1 MKRVSKLLSVILV
14 FALCFGLS
22 SPALAMSIEPA
33 PTAVSSTDTVL
44 EETGGSILVL
54 RSEDL
59 SNGDARIS
67 MLKNDIVVS
76 STYVDRSASQV
87 AWQEYE
93 DGQVVEQEVRSVPQ
107 VVQVPSISPQA
118 TSWNIVGD
126 VRYNHYVQ
134 SALGAITRITW
145 SYTSHTDPSVDY
157 NINGRFQDITML
169 ASILLAVFSF
179 GSSLTAT
186 AIASKIWAIMK
197 AIDAANTANDLFL
210 EDYYVECVKET
221 VIWRATASGK
231 EKTYEGYNYTVTHS
245 VDGVRE
251 GQSQR
256 EGFYYPTTAI
266 ADHNTSLALKPYG
279 YFFKGYNKVT
289 IHSWPV

>member
-33 PTAVSSTDTVL
+33 PTVVSSTDTVL
-44 EETGGSILVL
+44 EETEDCVTII

-67 MLKNDIVVS
+67 MLENGVVVS
-76 STYVDRSASQV
+76 STYVDRSASQL
-87 AWQEYE
+87 AWKEYK
-93 DGQVVEQEVRSVPQ
+93 DGQVVDQEVRSVPQ
-107 VVQVPSISPQA
+107 AVQVPSISPQA
-118 TSWNIVGD
+118 TSWNVVGD

-134 SALGAITRITW
+134 DTLGAITRITW
-145 SYTSHTDPSVDY
+145 SYNCVVDPSVEY

-169 ASILLAVFSF
+169 ASLLLAVFSF
-179 GSSLTAT
+179 GTSLTAT
-186 AIASKIWAIMK
+186 AIASNIWAIMK

-231 EKTYEGYNYTVTHS
+231 ERTFEGCKYTVTHS
-245 VDGVRE
+245 VDGYRE
-251 GQSQR
+251 NQSQR

-266 ADHNTSLALKPYG
+266 ADHNTSLALRPYG

-289 IHSWPV
+289 IHSWAV